1 MAEAWAFA
9 RERMNPRR
17 AGLPGLRKAERAIGC
32 ATAPGVWRV
41 VCVGEG
47 GRGGGGEQVAGS
59 LVTSAAASV
68 PCAILIPLQLLCVTA
83 QFCPFEVGARWS
95 PSWG

>member
-1 MAEAWAFA
+1 MAKAWAFA
-9 RERMNPRR
+9 WEDESPQSGSPRTLKGRESNWLCDRPR
-17 AGLPGLRKAERAIGC
+17 GVEGC
-32 ATAPGVWRV
+32 
-41 VCVGEG
+41 VCVGGG
-47 GRGGGGEQVAGS
+47 GRGGGEQVAGS

-83 QFCPFEVGARWS
+83 QFCSFEVGARWS